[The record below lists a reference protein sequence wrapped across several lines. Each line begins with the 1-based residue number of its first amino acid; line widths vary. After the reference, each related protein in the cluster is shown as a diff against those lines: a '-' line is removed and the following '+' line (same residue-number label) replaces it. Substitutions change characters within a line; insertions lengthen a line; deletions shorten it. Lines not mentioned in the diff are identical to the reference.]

1 MTSTFPFSTQ
11 VRQVLAGAFLTVSA
25 LATAPARAQQMAA
38 TLDVGGSALGYGD
51 SLTTQSATLAPSLRL
66 DWARGTLAATGSAS
80 RLGSVGWS
88 SQGEIDASVF
98 TPSIGPIAGE
108 LAASAGGAATSGLP
122 STRQALGVVRA
133 HLMGTRIGA
142 WGGVGGGGAWDG
154 AAWRAVRQREVG
166 GWVRASGLTALASV
180 IPTTVDDTLRYTDA
194 TASLRLVVDRL
205 ELGASVG
212 GRTGRLLPAYAK
224 EGAWGSG
231 SATMWFLDWAAVT
244 GSVGTYPIDLMQ
256 GFPGGRY
263 VTLALR
269 IGSRPTREP
278 SSVSAA
284 APHAGESSLGKAAAG
299 APDAA
304 SRAGVL
310 NFTLGTDAAG
320 SRTFRVRAPRAQ
332 RVEVTGDFSG
342 WLPVPLARNS
352 DGWWTAPARLAPG
365 TQQIAVRIDGGAWLV
380 PPGLQAL
387 ADEFGGV
394 VGLLMVR

>member
-1 MTSTFPFSTQ
+1 
-11 VRQVLAGAFLTVSA
+11 
-25 LATAPARAQQMAA
+25 
-38 TLDVGGSALGYGD
+38 
-51 SLTTQSATLAPSLRL
+51 
-66 DWARGTLAATGSAS
+66 
-80 RLGSVGWS
+80 
-88 SQGEIDASVF
+88 
-98 TPSIGPIAGE
+98 
-108 LAASAGGAATSGLP
+108 
-122 STRQALGVVRA
+122 
-133 HLMGTRIGA
+133 
-142 WGGVGGGGAWDG
+142 
-154 AAWRAVRQREVG
+154 VG
-166 GWVRASGLTALASV
+166 GWARASGLTALASV

-244 GSVGTYPIDLMQ
+244 GSVGNYPIDLTQ

-284 APHAGESSLGKAAAG
+284 ATHAGESSLGKAATG
-299 APDAA
+299 APGAA

-332 RVEVTGDFSG
+332 RVEVAGDFSG
-342 WLPVPLARNS
+342 WLPVPLARNT
-352 DGWWTAPARLAPG
+352 DGWWTVPARLAPG
-365 TQQIAVRIDGGAWLV
+365 TQQITVRIDGGAWLV

-394 VGLLMVR
+394 VGLLTVR